1 MNEYRVEFSY
11 KLANGKR
18 TTEGD
23 ESVAST
29 AQEAVNQVREWYGDL
44 VDFRVEQVWVDR
56 NNRWEITEAW
66 E

>member
-18 TTEGD
+18 TTERD
-23 ESVAST
+23 ESVAFT
-29 AQEAVNQVREWYGDL
+29 AQEAVDHVRVWYGDL
-44 VDFRVEQVWVDR
+44 VDFRVERVWVDR